1 MGKALAV
8 IYGVVCHLMFLIIF
22 LYLICFLGNISIPQL
37 VPKTIDSGTA
47 GFVGTA
53 LIVNIILLVLFAV
66 PHSVMA
72 RPGFKKWWTQFVP
85 QPVERSTYVLI
96 ANLLVILLFWQ
107 WRPMTGVVWDVGNP
121 VGATILWVLF
131 FLGFGIVVIA
141 SLIIDHFDLFGT
153 RQVFLYAQDKE
164 YTDPAFKVS
173 AFYKFIRH
181 PILFGWIVAFWST
194 PRMTTGHLLFAIA
207 TTVYM
212 LIAIRFE
219 ERDLVTFYGDA
230 YREYQ
235 RKVPMLIPWPVRK

>member
-47 GFVGTA
+47 GSVDTA
-53 LIVNIILLVLFAV
+53 LIVNIVLLVLFAV

-96 ANLLVILLFWQ
+96 TNLLMILLFWQ

-153 RQVFLYAQDKE
+153 RQVFLYAQGKE

-194 PRMTTGHLLFAIA
+194 PRMTAGHLLFAIA

-212 LIAIRFE
+212 LIAIRF
-219 ERDLVTFYGDA
+219 
-230 YREYQ
+230 
-235 RKVPMLIPWPVRK
+235 